1 MNGSTNTTNTGHRIV
16 HSLAALYPRAV
27 DSSEEL
33 AESLAFIESPYE
45 PATVMRAGYGA
56 GILSVVALL
65 PLLLTPLPV
74 TGVGILIVCF
84 SLGVVYGVQ
93 STPHLLA
100 AFRRTEALGEA
111 PNLIGRAVLRMQIQ
125 PSLEGAVRFA
135 AATGFGPLAANLSGH
150 IDRSMGTPYTG
161 LLSFADE
168 WSGQFPAV
176 RRSAHLLATAQD
188 APTGERART
197 LDRALTAI
205 LDGTRNQM
213 AAFTSAIRGPTTG
226 LFAFGIMLPLALI
239 SLVPVIPVAGVSV
252 SIWSIV
258 VVYNLILPA
267 GLIAASLWLLVRRP
281 VAFPPPQI
289 DHSHPDVPNT
299 MGTRLLVG
307 VAVAVG
313 SGLLTLFFGPAA
325 LTPII
330 AVGMGIGVAL
340 LAIYMPIIAVR
351 NHVRAVETH
360 LTDALYL
367 VGRQV
372 AEGES
377 VESAIELA
385 ADRVPA
391 ETGDVFDHAA
401 SLQRRL
407 HLGVEAAFLGEYGA
421 LRDVPSPRARGTAAL
436 LAIAADEGQPAG
448 RAIVSMA
455 DHLEELEDV
464 EAETNRQLATVTDT
478 LDNTTA
484 YFGPLVAG
492 ATVGLAGMIATDT
505 VGMVDGTTLS
515 TDALGIVVGIYI
527 ILLCFILTPLSIA
540 LRYGLDRAL
549 FGYHIGRALTSAM
562 LLYGLTVF
570 IVGMIG

>member
-1 MNGSTNTTNTGHRIV
+1 
-16 HSLAALYPRAV
+16 
-27 DSSEEL
+27 
-33 AESLAFIESPYE
+33 
-45 PATVMRAGYGA
+45 
-56 GILSVVALL
+56 
-65 PLLLTPLPV
+65 
-74 TGVGILIVCF
+74 
-84 SLGVVYGVQ
+84 
-93 STPHLLA
+93 
-100 AFRRTEALGEA
+100 
-111 PNLIGRAVLRMQIQ
+111 
-125 PSLEGAVRFA
+125 
-135 AATGFGPLAANLSGH
+135 
-150 IDRSMGTPYTG
+150 
-161 LLSFADE
+161 
-168 WSGQFPAV
+168 
-176 RRSAHLLATAQD
+176 
-188 APTGERART
+188 
-197 LDRALTAI
+197 
-205 LDGTRNQM
+205 
-213 AAFTSAIRGPTTG
+213 
-226 LFAFGIMLPLALI
+226 
-239 SLVPVIPVAGVSV
+239 
-252 SIWSIV
+252 
-258 VVYNLILPA
+258 
-267 GLIAASLWLLVRRP
+267 
-281 VAFPPPQI
+281 
-289 DHSHPDVPNT
+289 
-299 MGTRLLVG
+299 
-307 VAVAVG
+307 
-313 SGLLTLFFGPAA
+313 
-325 LTPII
+325 
-330 AVGMGIGVAL
+330 
-340 LAIYMPIIAVR
+340 MPIIAVR